1 MSPVPGAAH
10 SARTREL
17 LSDGARRSLLV
28 AILNGTL
35 VAGERLHDDELIQWL
50 GVSRTPIRT
59 ALERLAEVGL
69 VEMAP
74 NRFTR
79 VAVPTRSS
87 LLETLQLYAA
97 LHAWVAEA
105 VVPGLG
111 DDDLAELHRC
121 FGRVT
126 ELAAQQGEHAWS
138 RADLALV
145 DEAVS
150 FFAHRTGNPLLLDL
164 LFEIRV
170 RLAFSFS
177 SLRAFG
183 DGAELTALAEALL
196 AAADRRDGRVVADV
210 LRERLSWRIVRVG
223 GSG

>member
-1 MSPVPGAAH
+1 MSPVPGVVP
-10 SARTREL
+10 SSRTREL
-17 LSDGARRSLLV
+17 LSEGARRSLLV
-28 AILNGTL
+28 AILDGTL

-79 VAVPTRSS
+79 VAVPSRAS

-105 VVPGLG
+105 IVPGLP
-111 DDDLAELHRC
+111 DDDLAALRVTL
-121 FGRVT
+121 GRVADLAVGRR
-126 ELAAQQGEHAWS
+126 ELAWS
-138 RADLALV
+138 RADLAVV
-145 DEAVS
+145 DEGVS
-150 FFAHRTGNPLLLDL
+150 FFARKTGNPLLLDM

-177 SLRAFG
+177 TLRAFADG
-183 DGAELTALAEALL
+183 DELTGFAAALMAAAEA
-196 AAADRRDGRVVADV
+196 RDGRVVADV
-210 LRERLSWRIVRVG
+210 LRDRLSFRIVRVG